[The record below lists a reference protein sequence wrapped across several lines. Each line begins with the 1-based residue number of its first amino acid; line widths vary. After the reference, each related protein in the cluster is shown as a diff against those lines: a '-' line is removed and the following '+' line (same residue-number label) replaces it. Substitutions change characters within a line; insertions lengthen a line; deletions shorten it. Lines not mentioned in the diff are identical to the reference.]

1 MWKILKDRKIFAAIV
16 IVLVFIIFFFSYI
29 NSYKPVDSF
38 RGIGILGYAE
48 DSEPYIKP
56 QIYPDFITEEQAK
69 YIITTASSKFEE
81 STILG
86 GFVKTIRKSKTGWID
101 RNDPNIKP
109 IIEKV
114 CAIEKLPF
122 ENAEDLQVVEY
133 EPNGF
138 YNEHHDSCCDDDK
151 TCKTF
156 IKDGGH
162 RVATMLIYL
171 TDDFEGG
178 GTSFPKL
185 RLKLK
190 PKKYSGILFHPLE
203 ESREK
208 CHPHALHAGLPVKS
222 GKKYV
227 ANVWLRQREFNL

>member
-16 IVLVFIIFFFSYI
+16 IILVFIIFFFSYI
-29 NSYKPVDSF
+29 NSYKQVDSF
-38 RGIGILGYAE
+38 RGIVLLGYAE

-56 QIYPDFITEEQAK
+56 HVYPDFITEEEAD

-86 GFVKTIRKSKTGWID
+86 GFVETIRKSKTGWID
-101 RNDPNIKP
+101 RNDPVVKP

-114 CAIEKLPF
+114 CAIEELPF

-138 YNEHHDSCCDDDK
+138 YNEHHDSCCDEDE
-151 TCKTF
+151 TCKAF
-156 IKDGGH
+156 VKDGGH

-171 TDDFEGG
+171 TDEFEGG
-178 GTSFPKL
+178 GTSFPNL

-208 CHPHALHAGLPVKS
+208 CHPNGLHAGLPVKS

-227 ANVWLRQREFNL
+227 ANVWLRQREFTK